1 MVFLEIK
8 MIFFCLFVT
17 AVAALVKNNQFK
29 SISLTHLS
37 WVQLTKI
44 PTFVTEVEK
53 SHQVIWLILS
63 LGSLCLHFLV
73 LCPLK

>member
-8 MIFFCLFVT
+8 MIFFFFNS

-29 SISLTHLS
+29 SISQTHLS

-44 PTFVTEVEK
+44 TYFCHRSREESFQRKPFYDSK
-53 SHQVIWLILS
+53 SH
-63 LGSLCLHFLV
+63 
-73 LCPLK
+73 